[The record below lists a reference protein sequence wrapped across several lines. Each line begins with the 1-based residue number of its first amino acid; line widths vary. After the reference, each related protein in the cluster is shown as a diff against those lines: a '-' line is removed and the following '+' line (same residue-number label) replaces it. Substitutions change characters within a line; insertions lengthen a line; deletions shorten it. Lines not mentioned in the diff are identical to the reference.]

1 MPTSSRRPRLLGAG
15 VSLLAIALVLAACGG
30 KAAQPPA
37 LADSSLR
44 PDAQAEIV
52 VPAGKPIAIGVSV
65 PLSGPDS
72 SAGEE
77 DRDAV
82 ITAVNRWKEQH
93 GDTISGHEI
102 VVHAEDDG
110 CTEADIT
117 VQAAERLLRTEGL
130 VGVIGP
136 NCSAGAEAAIPVYRK
151 AGIVAISGSVTR
163 TDLTAG
169 QAGLGFFFR
178 TAYRND
184 LQGTLVGLFV
194 RFILQA
200 DKMWVV
206 DDSEAYGE
214 DLANA
219 IQEEAEGVSV
229 EVARESVERGAV
241 DFSDLAARI
250 AEDNPDFVGFAG
262 FNPEAALLYRQLR
275 DAGYMGPYGSGDA
288 ASSKLDFIDPV
299 GADAAEGVVF
309 AGCALTLPSDFS
321 GGYIEV
327 HGGPPQSSSF
337 TPQYADAVTMLLNA
351 VAATAQEHGDGSLG
365 IDPGALRDS
374 VADVPLSGGVSGNF
388 AFNDDGD
395 RVPHPGENLEK
406 LVAEAAAAADIGVYL
421 DLGLVPCQVQDG
433 RLVNLLGPGSG
444 TYR

>member
-1 MPTSSRRPRLLGAG
+1 MLPSLRRARWLSAG
-15 VSLLAIALVLAACGG
+15 LPLLALSIALAACGG
-30 KAAQPPA
+30 KTARMPA
-37 LADSSLR
+37 LADSSQR
-44 PDAQAEIV
+44 PDGQADIIV
-52 VPAGKPIAIGVSV
+52 PTGEPIVIGISV

-72 SAGEE
+72 SSGVE

-82 ITAVNRWKEQH
+82 ITGVNRWKERN
-93 GDTISGHEI
+93 GDTIDGHEI

-136 NCSAGAEAAIPVYRK
+136 NCSAGAQAAIPIYRD

-169 QAGLGFFFR
+169 QGGHGFFFR

-194 RFILQA
+194 GLILEA
-200 DKMWVV
+200 DTIWLV
-206 DDSEAYGE
+206 DDGESYGQ
-214 DLANA
+214 DLADA
-219 IQEEAEGVSV
+219 IQKEAEGVGAKVS
-229 EVARESVERGAV
+229 RESVKRGAV
-241 DFSDLAARI
+241 DFSDLTARI
-250 AEDNPDFVGFAG
+250 AKDNPDFVGFAG

-275 DAGYMGPYGSGDA
+275 DAGYSGPYGSGDA
-288 ASSKLDFIDPV
+288 ASSQLDFVEPV

-309 AGCALTLPSDFS
+309 AGCALTLPSDFAADFA
-321 GGYIEV
+321 EV
-327 HGGPPQSSSF
+327 HGGPLQSSGF
-337 TPQYADAVTMLLNA
+337 TPQYADAVTMLLDA
-351 VAATAQEHGDGSLG
+351 VAAVAQEHGDGSLTF
-365 IDPGALRDS
+365 DPGALRDA
-374 VADVPLSGGVSGNF
+374 VAEVDLSGGVSGSF
-388 AFNDDGD
+388 AFDDNGD
-395 RVPHPGENLEK
+395 RVPHPGANLEE
-406 LVAEAAAAADIGVYL
+406 LVAEAARAADIGVYL

-433 RLVNLLGPGSG
+433 KLVNLLGPGSG